1 MKESV
6 ELDAV
11 HRYSRFEQGI
21 TVRTLLRC
29 GDVEVLADSKIDTG
43 SSFCIFERHLGE
55 SLGLNIED
63 GLSIM
68 IGTATGAFRAYGH
81 EVEMETLGINVVSTV
96 YFAESEFFDR
106 NVLGRIGW
114 LDRVKL
120 GLIDSEGL
128 LYLSPYS

>member
-6 ELDAV
+6 EFDAV
-11 HRYSRFEQGI
+11 HRYSRFEHGI

-63 GLSIM
+63 GLSIL

-81 EVEMETLGINVVSTV
+81 EVEMETLGINVISTV

-120 GLIDSEGL
+120 GLIDSESL